1 MDQQAI
7 IDVICKAG
15 IKNLATEV
23 GALLGQELT
32 CSDIQ
37 LLLSSKDTL
46 FSAPGREKTALTR
59 MSVSGDKEGT
69 CYLLTSLDSAIIL
82 GGTLIMLPEEMIE
95 ENVQSGKLDGE
106 LNDAFGEVANIIAGV
121 FTQAFVDKYSKTL
134 RFIKETV
141 EELVPTK
148 IDPAG
153 DQPFPPGN
161 YYVAGCTL
169 SIAEKNLGRLEFVV
183 PADIF
188 ELEDTV
194 PEELPEAAETPA
206 PQESNA
212 AETVVEPASET
223 TSEPASEAT
232 SEPAPEATSEPASET
247 ISEPATAAAPT
258 PTEKSKPP
266 PPKPAFADAKKLT
279 DVVFTATINQL
290 GEEIGALLGKDLVC
304 DDIQLLLT
312 TKSDFFSNHCMEKVT
327 MAHLKIS
334 GDRKG
339 LGFMFTQIP
348 DAVVLGG
355 TLIMLPEDQ
364 IEEQSSQ
371 GALDGEIEDAFGE
384 VANIL
389 AGSLTQVFLDRY
401 PQQIRFVRT
410 ESEIIVPTK
419 IDPTSDTPFPEGSYY
434 LASFAIHL
442 EEHELHRILLL
453 FPAEI
458 FDLEGH
464 EQAAAEQTSTQ
475 EQETTPVAAVTAAE
489 ESAGETSTKAVAA
502 DGDEKAR
509 TTAATAVPAGP
520 PIVLVISEDSGDA
533 EPFSEILSTADYDCK
548 VLSFQEDIKE
558 QFQKHQVLGA
568 FLVMS
573 QVSEKGF
580 ATAIKLQSTGQP
592 LPPMIFAGPE
602 WTRSTVLRAVKYGA
616 RDILIMPASGDEI
629 QEKLN
634 RYFRKAS

>member
-1 MDQQAI
+1 MDQRAI

-15 IKNLATEV
+15 IKNLATEI

-37 LLLSSKDTL
+37 FLLSSKDTL
-46 FSAPGREKTALTR
+46 FSDPGREKTAFTR
-59 MSVSGDKEGT
+59 VSVSGDKEGA
-69 CYLLTSLDSAIIL
+69 CYLLTRLDSAIIL

-95 ENVQSGKLDGE
+95 ENAQSGKLDGE
-106 LNDAFGEVANIIAGV
+106 LSDAFGEVANIIAGV

-148 IDPAG
+148 IDPAS

-161 YYVAGCTL
+161 YYVASCIL
-169 SIAEKNLGRLEFVV
+169 STAEKNLGRLEFVV
-183 PADIF
+183 PASIF
-188 ELEDTV
+188 ELEDAAS
-194 PEELPEAAETPA
+194 EEPQETAKTPA
-206 PQESNA
+206 QQEPKT
-212 AETVVEPASET
+212 AETVAEPTPEPR
-223 TSEPASEAT
+223 SEPAGAA
-232 SEPAPEATSEPASET
+232 EPAPAEESEA
-247 ISEPATAAAPT
+247 
-258 PTEKSKPP
+258 PP

-334 GDRKG
+334 GDREG

-371 GALDGEIEDAFGE
+371 GLLDGEIEDAFGE

-389 AGSLTQVFLDRY
+389 AGGLTQVFLDRY

-458 FDLEGH
+458 FDLDGH
-464 EQAAAEQTSTQ
+464 EQAAADQTSSRA
-475 EQETTPVAAVTAAE
+475 QETIPAATVTAAGG
-489 ESAGETSTKAVAA
+489 SAGETSTEPVAA
-502 DGDEKAR
+502 DSDEKAR
-509 TTAATAVPAGP
+509 TTAAPAVPAGP

-616 RDILIMPASGDEI
+616 RDILVMPASGDEI

-634 RYFRKAS
+634 RHFRNAS